1 MPINRQT
8 GLTERWYDPTTLI
21 EKMKDPDVVTCTCGC
36 SYLEQV
42 PVYQFPKN
50 HSVILG
56 QAVPP
61 HADMGFYILRCI
73 KCGEIYEPQVQIAA
87 RDSARRAYDAF
98 LDEMERPGPG
108 KSDKGEVL

>member
-1 MPINRQT
+1 MPINRQ
-8 GLTERWYDPTTLI
+8 GPSTERWYDPTTLM
-21 EKMKDPDVVTCTCGC
+21 EKMKDPDVVVCQCGC

-42 PVYQFPKN
+42 PVHQFPKN

-61 HADMGFYILRCI
+61 HGDMGFYVLRCI

-87 RDSARRAYDAF
+87 RDSARRAYDHF
-98 LDEMERPGPG
+98 LDEMERPAIGD
-108 KSDKGEVL
+108 KDKGEVL